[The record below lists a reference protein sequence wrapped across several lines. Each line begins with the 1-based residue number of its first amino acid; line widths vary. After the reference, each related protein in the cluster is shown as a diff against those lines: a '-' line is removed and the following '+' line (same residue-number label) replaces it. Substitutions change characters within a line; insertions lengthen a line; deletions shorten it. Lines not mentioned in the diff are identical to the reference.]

1 MTSPRKS
8 NKLADREP
16 RNSIQI
22 SNSRNADNRIS
33 RHLHEQASSPNR
45 SILSGRSARNS
56 ISLSNYGSVT
66 EATSFPED
74 VVSKHASK
82 VLENYLVQPDE
93 NMTSSDAN
101 CHSNEEPNARYSA
114 SYSLKGGSITR
125 DIYKWHENQ
134 NGSVRSRRTLSFS
147 ALHPT
152 SSFHDSEAV
161 NDSEYMVEDM
171 LKPGGFRRHYV
182 LQKAAEEGREANIIA
197 RSFIDFLALY
207 GHFAGEDYFE
217 DEDDE
222 DSEQGL
228 GPSNSRFDGSNQ
240 GMNSREIG
248 ESTPLKPSQRNRTNP
263 VGTASA
269 QKCFFLLMKSFVGT
283 GVLFLPRSFYNGGMT
298 FSIITLLLVAVIAL
312 YCMLLLVEC
321 HHMVGGSFGDI
332 GKRLYGPYARYA
344 VMGSIILSQLG
355 FCCAYTIFVAKTV
368 RELTVSITDCAI
380 NLPESYFIFGQLL
393 IYIPMAMVR
402 KIKYFS
408 MAALIADVFI
418 LAGLGY
424 LYYFDI
430 SKLATQGL
438 ANIQSFNKDNFAL
451 MIGTAIF
458 TFEGIG
464 LVLPIAES
472 MKEPQKFPKVLSW
485 TVAIS
490 AFIFTSVAAL
500 CYAAFGDK
508 VDAVVLLNLPR
519 ESTTVQSVQ
528 GLYSLAIMFSV
539 PLQLFP
545 ALRIIETGLF
555 PRGSGKESNVVKWQK
570 NTFRSGLVLFFLSI
584 AFLGSDSL
592 DNFVSMIG
600 AFACVPLC
608 FIYPAL
614 FHWKAINSTSSN
626 QIAASPVP
634 ISKGA
639 YQNMIDIVLVAF
651 GVIMM
656 VYVSIINIINWSS
669 PESNGPDFC
678 A

>member
-1 MTSPRKS
+1 MSSPK
-8 NKLADREP
+8 NLPNLADREP
-16 RNSIQI
+16 RNSESI
-22 SNSRNADNRIS
+22 NTDNRIS
-33 RHLHEQASSPNR
+33 RHLQEQASSPSR
-45 SILSGRSARNS
+45 SVLSGRSGRNS
-56 ISLSNYGSVT
+56 NTFSNYGSLAEGPT
-66 EATSFPED
+66 FPED

-82 VLENYLVQPDE
+82 VLKNYLVQPE
-93 NMTSSDAN
+93 ETVLSSDASI
-101 CHSNEEPNARYSA
+101 HSNEEPDSNAYSA
-114 SYSLKGGSITR
+114 SYSLKGGAITR
-125 DIYKWHENQ
+125 DIYKWHENRTA
-134 NGSVRSRRTLSFS
+134 SVRSRRTLSFS

-152 SSFHDSEAV
+152 SSFHGSEDD
-161 NDSEYMVEDM
+161 NDGFLVGDM
-171 LKPGGFRRHYV
+171 LKPGGFRRHYIHQRAV
-182 LQKAAEEGREANIIA
+182 DEGRDPNIVT
-197 RSFIDFLALY
+197 RSFIDFIALY
-207 GHFAGEDYFE
+207 GHFAGEDYLE
-217 DEDDE
+217 DEDE
-222 DSEQGL
+222 DLEQGTR
-228 GPSNSRFDGSNQ
+228 PSNSRADGFN
-240 GMNSREIG
+240 REID
-248 ESTPLKPSQRNRTNP
+248 ENIPLKPSQRNRTNP

-298 FSIITLLLVAVIAL
+298 FSIITLILVAIIAL

-344 VMGSIILSQLG
+344 VLFSIILSQLG

-368 RELTVSITDCAI
+368 RELTVTVTDCAI
-380 NLPESYFIFGQLL
+380 NLPESAFIFGQLL

-408 MAALIADVFI
+408 IAALIADVFI

-438 ANIQSFNKDNFAL
+438 ANIQSFNKESFAL

-472 MKEPQKFPKVLSW
+472 MKEPQKFPKILSW
-485 TVAIS
+485 TVGIS

-500 CYAAFGDK
+500 CYATFGDK

-519 ESTTVQSVQ
+519 DSATVQSVQ

-555 PRGSGKESNVVKWQK
+555 PRGSGKESNVVKWKK
-570 NTFRSGLVLFFLSI
+570 NAFRSGLVLFFLSV

-614 FHWKAINSTSSN
+614 FHWKAINSASPS

-634 ISKGA
+634 ISKGI
-639 YQNMIDIVLVAF
+639 YQNMIDIMLVAF

-656 VYVSIINIINWSS
+656 IYVSIINIINWSS
-669 PESNGPDFC
+669 PEAGAPDFC